1 MKMKTIVVLLAL
13 APLSLPAFAGAVHLT
28 TDLSADFL
36 PGTASTQSVATFSV
50 GDQPVLWGFG
60 WEIIPGK
67 VGFGGDYM
75 VSFSQGPGMGWWL
88 DWYAPALFLGW
99 HPIGPNR
106 FVDPFAQVGIGS
118 AGRVRL
124 SDIPGTAVD
133 PQVSLALF
141 PFVAAGV
148 SLNLDGLL
156 IGGKAIYTPYKMGIP
171 VTTIPTYQ
179 MGTFQV
185 TLTAGISLGW

>member
-1 MKMKTIVVLLAL
+1 
-13 APLSLPAFAGAVHLT
+13 
-28 TDLSADFL
+28 
-36 PGTASTQSVATFSV
+36 
-50 GDQPVLWGFG
+50 
-60 WEIIPGK
+60 
-67 VGFGGDYM
+67 
-75 VSFSQGPGMGWWL
+75 
-88 DWYAPALFLGW
+88 
-99 HPIGPNR
+99 
-106 FVDPFAQVGIGS
+106 VDPYAQVGIGS

-124 SDIPGTAVD
+124 SEIPGTAVD

-179 MGTFQV
+179 MGAFQV
-185 TLTAGISLGW
+185 TITAGISLGW